1 MSKQKR
7 TLSPEHMCTKLFTN
21 LTTTLFTKP
30 ACVYLSRQSP
40 GVKQLLAPAAI
51 LPNYIQNHYG
61 IKNSRHFSTS
71 EKLGEKNLWLLWN
84 FGTSSHFTKTI
95 SKPLWNVI
103 IENSKIEEETLI
115 TFVKLGKIT
124 LKTANKL
131 CKVAG

>member
-30 ACVYLSRQSP
+30 ACVYLPRQSP

-61 IKNSRHFSTS
+61 IKNSRHFSKS
-71 EKLGEKNLWLLWN
+71 EKLGEKNL
-84 FGTSSHFTKTI
+84 
-95 SKPLWNVI
+95 
-103 IENSKIEEETLI
+103 
-115 TFVKLGKIT
+115 TFVKLWHQQPFYQNYIPTIMKCHYREFENWRRNIDYFRET
-124 LKTANKL
+124 WKDYAQN
-131 CKVAG
+131 CQQAM